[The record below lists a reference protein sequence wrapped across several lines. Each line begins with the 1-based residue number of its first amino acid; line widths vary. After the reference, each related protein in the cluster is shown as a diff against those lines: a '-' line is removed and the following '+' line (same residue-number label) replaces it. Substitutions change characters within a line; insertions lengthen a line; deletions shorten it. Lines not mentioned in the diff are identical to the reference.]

1 MVPKALLDLPD
12 RQDTMVPKASLVF
25 PAYQDTM
32 APRASLDP
40 PGHLALPIWVFA
52 LTIQEPALALL
63 RIRLM
68 RVNRSLKLNQ
78 MYVSK

>member
-1 MVPKALLDLPD
+1 MVPRAFLDH
-12 RQDTMVPKASLVF
+12 QDTMVPKASLVL

-32 APRASLDP
+32 APKASLDP
-40 PGHLALPIWVFA
+40 PGHLALPIWVVV

-68 RVNRSLKLNQ
+68 RFNRSLKLNQ
-78 MYVSK
+78 MYVTK